1 MINRISFDNF
11 RGIKHLEIPD
21 VSQIT
26 LLTGRNNAGKSSIL
40 EGIFLFMDHT
50 AVDSFGKINGF
61 RGLQYTPNPTSLWE
75 PAFFGL
81 DTNHPLRIEVDV
93 DGKKSSLCY
102 ERDDSY
108 IPADKQGAA
117 QNAYSQ
123 FTASTRTT
131 YTLKF
136 LYQQDS
142 YKENGSFSINETG
155 FFRNFATNLKNN
167 QIRFLPGARFISS
180 GIHDDATVFNWI
192 GKMELQGKKQQVID
206 VLRNIEP
213 EITDIIT
220 ISNQG
225 QTQVY
230 AKVMNRL
237 LPVKLAGDGLNRLLY
252 IVLAILEEPNSI
264 LLIDEIDTG
273 FHYSM
278 LKTLW
283 KVVAAAAKESNCQVI
298 ATTHSYE
305 CIDQAVG
312 GIDEAGMLEE
322 FCLYRITH
330 SGEKNTAVRYS
341 GDLVKEA
348 VASFMEVR

>member
-1 MINRISFDNF
+1 MISRISFENF

-50 AVDSFGKINGF
+50 AVDSFGKISAF
-61 RGLQYTPNPTSLWE
+61 RGLQYTPNPASLWE

-81 DTNHPLRIEVDV
+81 DTSNPLQIEMDI
-93 DGKKSSLCY
+93 DGVKSSLSY

-108 IPADKQGAA
+108 IPADKQGTA
-117 QNAYSQ
+117 QNAYIQ

-136 LYQQDS
+136 HYQQDG

-155 FFRNFATNLKNN
+155 VFRNFATNLMNN
-167 QIRFLPGARFISS
+167 QIRFLPNTRFINS
-180 GIHDDATVFNWI
+180 GIHDDIAVLNWI
-192 GKMELQGKKQQVID
+192 GKMELQGEKQQVID
-206 VLRNIEP
+206 VLKCIEP

-252 IVLAILEEPNSI
+252 IILAILEEPNSI
-264 LLIDEIDTG
+264 LLIDEIDAG

-283 KVVAAAAKESNCQVI
+283 KVIAAAAKKSNCQVI

-305 CIDQAVG
+305 CIDQAVA
-312 GIDEAGMLEE
+312 GIDEADMLEG
-322 FCLYRITH
+322 FCLYRINH